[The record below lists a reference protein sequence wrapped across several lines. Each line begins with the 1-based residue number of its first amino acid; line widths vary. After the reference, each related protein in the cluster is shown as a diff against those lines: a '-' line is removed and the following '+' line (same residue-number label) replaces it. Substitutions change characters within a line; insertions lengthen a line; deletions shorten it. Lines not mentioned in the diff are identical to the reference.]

1 MQLGIEVGDF
11 VGAKI
16 KINEELGQLE
26 LGKMDQEYITD
37 LDLRRILADT
47 ELDRNLVKELE
58 GCKLRLIT
66 KVIYSERLE
75 VKAEREREVFYIIS
89 HYKTGSPR

>member
-1 MQLGIEVGDF
+1 MQLGIEVRDS
-11 VGAKI
+11 GAV

-37 LDLRRILADT
+37 RDVRRILADT
-47 ELDRNLVKELE
+47 ELDRNLMKELE

-66 KVIYSERLE
+66 KVIYSESLE

-89 HYKTGSPR
+89 HYNKGSPR

>member
-1 MQLGIEVGDF
+1 VQLGIEVRDS
-11 VGAKI
+11 GAV
-16 KINEELGQLE
+16 KINEELGQVE
-26 LGKMDQEYITD
+26 LGKIDQEYITD
-37 LDLRRILADT
+37 PDLRRILADT
-47 ELDRNLVKELE
+47 ELDSNLMKELE

-89 HYKTGSPR
+89 HYKTGSPRW

>member
-1 MQLGIEVGDF
+1 VQLRIEVRVS

-16 KINEELGQLE
+16 KINDEHRQVE

-37 LDLRRILADT
+37 RDLLRILADT
-47 ELDRNLVKELE
+47 ELDRNLMKELE

-89 HYKTGSPR
+89 RYNKGSLR

>member
-16 KINEELGQLE
+16 KTNEELGQLE

-37 LDLRRILADT
+37 PDLLRILADT
-47 ELDRNLVKELE
+47 ELDRNLMKELE

-89 HYKTGSPR
+89 RYNKGSLR